1 MKKYSFKSA
10 PIAILA
16 PFMNHVVKN
25 YLVNTRYK
33 NINKRTFRILGDPVL
48 VRPNEIFDYFIDVK
62 DDLTMEANL
71 YIELPERATV

>member
-1 MKKYSFKSA
+1 
-10 PIAILA
+10 
-16 PFMNHVVKN
+16 MNHLVKN

-33 NINKRTFRILGDPVL
+33 NIYKRTFRIFGDPVL
-48 VRPNEIFDYFIDVK
+48 VTPNEIFDYFIDVK

>member
-1 MKKYSFKSA
+1 
-10 PIAILA
+10 
-16 PFMNHVVKN
+16 MNHVVKN

-48 VRPNEIFDYFIDVK
+48 VRPNEIFDYFIDAK

-71 YIELPERATV
+71 YI

>member
-1 MKKYSFKSA
+1 
-10 PIAILA
+10 
-16 PFMNHVVKN
+16 MNHVVKN

-33 NINKRTFRILGDPVL
+33 NINKRTFGILGDPVL

-71 YIELPERATV
+71 YIELPERATA